1 LEASI
6 CKAFNGDA
14 IVDLLRVIN
23 NEADGSLLAVRE
35 GINLEEKE
43 LTFWRSAV
51 YGSLGLICFLGLWEL
66 AIRFN
71 LIDPYFLPP
80 PSKIFFRAIQMT
92 TGPEAVLIND
102 IRISASRVLTGF
114 LLSVLAGVP
123 FGLVMGVSP
132 VVRAALNPI
141 ISIIRP
147 LPALSWIPLSM
158 LWLGIDEQQKY
169 AIVFMGCFASI
180 LVYTIDATMRVDP
193 VLRRAARNLGASDFQ
208 VIRYVILPGA
218 LPDIL
223 SGLKVVLA
231 IAWTCVI
238 SAEMVGANSGLGFR
252 IWTAKEWSDTGQVLV
267 GMISIS
273 VTVLILDIA
282 FRGLEKIILPWQRK
296 VSGT

>member
-1 LEASI
+1 
-6 CKAFNGDA
+6 
-14 IVDLLRVIN
+14 
-23 NEADGSLLAVRE
+23 
-35 GINLEEKE
+35 LEEKE
-43 LTFWRSAV
+43 LDLWKAAV
-51 YGSLGLICFLGLWEL
+51 FGSIGLILFLGIWE
-66 AIRFN
+66 IFVGCGI
-71 LIDPYFLPP
+71 IDPFFLPA
-80 PSKIFFRAIQMT
+80 PSQVVSRALEMT
-92 TGPEAVLIND
+92 TGKDAILLND
-102 IRISASRVLTGF
+102 IKMSATRVLAGF
-114 LLSVLAGVP
+114 LLSAVVGVP
-123 FGLVMGVSP
+123 LGLIMGMSTI
-132 VVRAALNPI
+132 VRATLNPI

-180 LVYTIDATMRVDP
+180 LVYVTDATIRVNP
-193 VLRRAARNLGASDFQ
+193 MLRLAARNLGASNTQ
-208 VIRYVILPGA
+208 VLRHVVFPGA

-273 VTVLILDIA
+273 VTVLLLDIV
-282 FRGLEKIILPWQRK
+282 FRYIERFLLPWQRK
-296 VSGT
+296 VPGT

>member
-1 LEASI
+1 M
-6 CKAFNGDA
+6 
-14 IVDLLRVIN
+14 
-23 NEADGSLLAVRE
+23 
-35 GINLEEKE
+35 EEKE
-43 LTFWRSAV
+43 LNIWSVVVLGSVGLLTFLV
-51 YGSLGLICFLGLWEL
+51 IWEL
-66 AIRFN
+66 LVSFRV
-71 LIDPYFLPP
+71 IDPYFLPS
-80 PSKIFFRAIQMT
+80 PSSIVKRAVQMT
-92 TGPEAVLIND
+92 AGKDAVLPYD
-102 IRISASRVLTGF
+102 IRMSATRVLTGF
-114 LLSVLAGVP
+114 FLSALVGVP
-123 FGLVMGVSP
+123 FGLVMGMSST
-132 VVRAALNPI
+132 VRALLSPI

-180 LVYTIDATMRVDP
+180 LVYTTDATMRVDQI
-193 VLRRAARNLGASDFQ
+193 LRRAAMNLGASKFQ
-208 VIRYVILPGA
+208 VMRHVVLPGA

-273 VTVLILDIA
+273 VTVLVLDIL
-282 FRGLEKIILPWQRK
+282 FRGLERLLLPWQRREA
-296 VSGT
+296 GT

>member
-1 LEASI
+1 LE
-6 CKAFNGDA
+6 D
-14 IVDLLRVIN
+14 
-23 NEADGSLLAVRE
+23 
-35 GINLEEKE
+35 KE
-43 LTFWRSAV
+43 LNIWSVVVLGSAGLLTFLV
-51 YGSLGLICFLGLWEL
+51 IWEL
-66 AIRFN
+66 LVSFGIV
-71 LIDPYFLPP
+71 DPYFLPS
-80 PSKIFFRAIQMT
+80 PSTIVKRAVQMT
-92 TGPEAVLIND
+92 AGKDAVLPYD
-102 IRISASRVLTGF
+102 IRMSATRVLTGF
-114 LLSVLAGVP
+114 FLSALVGVP
-123 FGLVMGVSP
+123 FGLVMGMSAT
-132 VVRAALNPI
+132 VRALFSPI

-180 LVYTIDATMRVDP
+180 LVYTTDATMRVDQI
-193 VLRRAARNLGASDFQ
+193 LRRAAMNLGASKFQ
-208 VIRYVILPGA
+208 VMRHVILPGA

-273 VTVLILDIA
+273 VTVLVLDIL
-282 FRGLEKIILPWQRK
+282 FRGLERLLLPWQRREI
-296 VSGT
+296 GT